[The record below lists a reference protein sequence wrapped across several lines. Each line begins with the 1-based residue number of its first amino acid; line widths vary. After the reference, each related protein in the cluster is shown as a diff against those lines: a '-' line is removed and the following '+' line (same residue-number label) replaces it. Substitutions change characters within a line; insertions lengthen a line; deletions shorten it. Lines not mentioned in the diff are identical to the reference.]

1 MTTPEQH
8 QEAGTGESGADG
20 DPDIEEIQ
28 ASIEQTREELGET
41 VDALTAKLD
50 VKSRTKARLS
60 DTKNQAAVKLQDARA
75 KASDL
80 TRSAQK
86 SVTDDHGKPKP
97 ALIAGTGALAA
108 VVVTTIAVVA
118 WRKRRPVPVVAW
130 RRRGRPVPV
139 LAGRMRR

>member
-8 QEAGTGESGADG
+8 QEAGTGETGADG

-86 SVTDDHGKPKP
+86 SVTDDQGKPKP
-97 ALIAGTGALAA
+97 ALIAGAAGLAA

-118 WRKRRPVPVVAW
+118 WRKRRRPVPVVAW
-130 RRRGRPVPV
+130 RRRR
-139 LAGRMRR
+139 